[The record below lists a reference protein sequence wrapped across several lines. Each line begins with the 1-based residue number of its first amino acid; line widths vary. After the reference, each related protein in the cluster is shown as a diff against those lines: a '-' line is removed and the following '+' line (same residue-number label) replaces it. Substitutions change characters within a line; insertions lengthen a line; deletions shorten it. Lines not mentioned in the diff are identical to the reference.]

1 MCTEN
6 HGGII
11 SMGKLIHPP
20 ELSGNPTSS
29 HLVAKQEELAKEIM
43 NLALQSI
50 FNDTLKG
57 PLTCRKMTWDRWL
70 YFPSEGSTV
79 DFYCP

>member
-1 MCTEN
+1 
-6 HGGII
+6 
-11 SMGKLIHPP
+11 MGKLIHPP

-50 FNDTLKG
+50 FSDTLKG
-57 PLTCRKMTWDRWL
+57 SLTCRKTTWDRWL